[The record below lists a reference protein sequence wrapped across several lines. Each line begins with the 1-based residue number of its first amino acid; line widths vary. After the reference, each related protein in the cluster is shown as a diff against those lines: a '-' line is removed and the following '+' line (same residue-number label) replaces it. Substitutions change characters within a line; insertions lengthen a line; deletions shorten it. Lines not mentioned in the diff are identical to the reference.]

1 MLYQCVMKFILQIQ
15 NSPKY
20 VASTNDVDVPS
31 AALLEL
37 TKADAETND
46 YEDKVLSFHEK
57 KEKTAWDEKR

>member
-1 MLYQCVMKFILQIQ
+1 MLYQRVTKFILQIQ

-20 VASTNDVDVPS
+20 VASTNDVNVPS

-46 YEDKVLSFHEK
+46 YEDTAHHSPVLF
-57 KEKTAWDEKR
+57 RQN